1 MRLQKFSAKISECG
15 VNLAGELK
23 KVKQEQFNQE
33 NQQIGQLLGAFLKG
47 KKSETPAAAHL
58 DEDSISAFVD
68 GALSNRE
75 AEPIMKHL
83 VGCSPCRKITTQLAR
98 LAEELNEQ
106 PEAISSAAPQTSR
119 LQQFL
124 QTLGLS
130 SLGLGDEAV
139 FAHNDSAEENKKED
153 SENQNSEDQADD
165 SSLKE

>member
-1 MRLQKFSAKISECG
+1 
-15 VNLAGELK
+15 
-23 KVKQEQFNQE
+23 VKQEQFNQE
-33 NQQIGQLLGAFLKG
+33 NQQIGQLLGAFLKS
-47 KKSETPAAAHL
+47 KKSETLTAAHL

-68 GALSNRE
+68 GTLSNRE

-83 VGCSPCRKITTQLAR
+83 VGCSPCRKITAQLAR

-106 PEAISSAAPQTSR
+106 PEAMPSAAPQTSR

-139 FAHNDSAEENKKED
+139 FAHNDSAEEDKKED
-153 SENQNSEDQADD
+153 SENQDSEDQADD
-165 SSLKE
+165 SNLKE

>member
-1 MRLQKFSAKISECG
+1 M
-15 VNLAGELK
+15 
-23 KVKQEQFNQE
+23 KQEQFNQE

-83 VGCSPCRKITTQLAR
+83 VGCSPCRKITAQLAR

-106 PEAISSAAPQTSR
+106 PEAIPSAAPQTNR
-119 LQQFL
+119 LQQFM

-139 FAHNDSAEENKKED
+139 FAHNDSAEEDKKED